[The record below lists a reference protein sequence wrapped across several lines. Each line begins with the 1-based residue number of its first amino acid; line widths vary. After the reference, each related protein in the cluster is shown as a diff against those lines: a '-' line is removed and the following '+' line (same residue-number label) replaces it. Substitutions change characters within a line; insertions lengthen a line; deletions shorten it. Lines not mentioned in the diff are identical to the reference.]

1 MPMLLYPLQEMF
13 ALADEEV
20 ALEDSL
26 QKLAIAEAE

>member
-1 MPMLLYPLQEMF
+1 MPIIVSLQEMF

-20 ALEDSL
+20 TLEDSL